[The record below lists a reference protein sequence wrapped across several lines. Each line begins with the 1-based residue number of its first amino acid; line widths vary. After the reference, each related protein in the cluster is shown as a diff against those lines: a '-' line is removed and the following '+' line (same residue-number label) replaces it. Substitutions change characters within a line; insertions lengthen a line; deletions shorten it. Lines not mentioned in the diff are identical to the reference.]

1 MILDCA
7 AQLQMITFHQAVV
20 DVGSQCRVCRDN
32 SVNILHVKSTVLRSL
47 TLLLKFEDHLLRFL
61 LLGAVS
67 APDLLDL
74 VVLSVQDLRT
84 DSHIS
89 VCFTLVLQI
98 IDF

>member
-20 DVGSQCRVCRDN
+20 DVGRVCRDN
-32 SVNILHVKSTVLRSL
+32 SVNILHVKSTVPRSL
-47 TLLLKFEDHLLRFL
+47 TLLLQFEDHFLRFL

-74 VVLSVQDLRT
+74 AVLSVQDLRT
-84 DSHIS
+84 DRNTS
-89 VCFTLVLQI
+89 VGFALVLQI
-98 IDF
+98 IGF